1 MRCCLQR
8 QLSDS
13 LRIGIGNDY
22 YATVGFQEH
31 KPATG

>member
-13 LRIGIGNDY
+13 LRIGIGYDY
-22 YATVGFQEH
+22 YATVGFQEQ
-31 KPATG
+31 KPVTG